1 MSIKRQVLE
10 YTTGYMKGMFQIV
23 GLTSAELPHLAG
35 PFQVG
40 NGPVVDFASLIRVR
54 ERWIHYR
61 EVLDKG
67 SLSGRLG
74 DYFPGNRVGSMDP
87 KQQ

>member
-1 MSIKRQVLE
+1 MSSPKRQVLE

-40 NGPVVDFASLIRVR
+40 NGPIVEFASLIRVR

-61 EVLDKG
+61 EVPDK
-67 SLSGRLG
+67 STLGRFG
-74 DYFPGNRVGSMDP
+74 DVFPTLKNFDP
-87 KQQ
+87 RQV